1 MKRSVFVLVAVVF
14 VIALFA
20 VGASAQGQA
29 APPIELK
36 FAHWL
41 STMHELHTDIYIPF
55 AKEIEE
61 KTKGRVK
68 ISIYP
73 GEALGKA
80 KDHYDMAVRGIA
92 DITIHMPGYTPGRFP
107 LSSVV
112 DLPIQISSS
121 RVGSLVFNDLYHKYL
136 KSEYPG
142 VKVLWS
148 YTTDPFEFMMSK
160 KTVKTLADLKGQRMR
175 SGSPQMTVF
184 LRDLGISPINMPVS
198 EVYESLQRGLLDGAF
213 TSFTALRSFKL
224 FEVVRTVTVAN
235 VCCGPSVIIMNPKS
249 WEKLPK
255 DIQNI
260 FDQVTSTLPEKTGA
274 NFDRYVAMS
283 KDLLKKAGGEINE
296 FPPQEMKLIM
306 DRFSVS
312 DERWIAEMEAK
323 GLPGRKV
330 YEEAR
335 ALAEKYSKQFK

>member
-1 MKRSVFVLVAVVF
+1 MKRNFFVSVAIVF
-14 VIALFA
+14 AIMLFA
-20 VGASAQGQA
+20 IGTSAQGQTSR
-29 APPIELK
+29 PIELK

-41 STMHELHTDIYIPF
+41 STMHDLHTDIYIPF

-61 KTKGRVK
+61 RTKGRVK
-68 ISIYP
+68 IVIYP
-73 GEALGKA
+73 AEALGKA

-112 DLPIQISSS
+112 DLPIQISSA

-136 KSEYPG
+136 KTEYPG

-148 YTTDPFEFMMSK
+148 YTTDPFQFMMRK
-160 KTVKTLADLKGQRMR
+160 KTVKTVADLKGLRMR
-175 SGSPQMTVF
+175 SGSPQMTAF
-184 LRDLGISPINMPVS
+184 LRDLSVSPINMPVS

-224 FEVVRTVTVAN
+224 FEVVGTVTVAN
-235 VCCGPSVIIMNPKS
+235 VCVGPSVIVMNPKS

-260 FDQVTSTLPEKTGA
+260 FDEVTSTLPEKTGA
-274 NFDRYVAMS
+274 NFDKYVAMS
-283 KDLLKKAGGEINE
+283 KDLLKKAGGEIHE
-296 FPPQEMKLIM
+296 FPPQETKLLM
-306 DRFSVS
+306 ERFSTS
-312 DERWIAEMEAK
+312 DEKWIAEMEGK

-330 YEEAR
+330 YDEAR
-335 ALAEKYSKQFK
+335 ALAEKYSRQSN